1 MSANEVTIRN
11 LTCIVCPR
19 GCALRVTLRDKEV
32 VEVQGNACKR
42 GAAYA
47 ENECTHPVR
56 TLTTTQRCED
66 GSIVAVKTTAP
77 IPKELL
83 FDAMKAV
90 NSATAPRDAEIGQI
104 IMRDLL
110 GTGVDLV
117 VTGKRSR

>member
-1 MSANEVTIRN
+1 MSNDLTTRD

-19 GCALRVTLRDKEV
+19 GCALRVTLRGKEV

-56 TLTTTQRCED
+56 TLTTTQRCAD
-66 GSIVAVKTTAP
+66 GSVVAVKTTAP

-83 FDAMKAV
+83 FEAMKTV
-90 NSATAPRDAEIGQI
+90 NSATAPMDAEIGQI

-110 GTGVDLV
+110 GTGADLV

>member
-1 MSANEVTIRN
+1 MSNDLTTRE

-19 GCALRVTLRDKEV
+19 GCALRVTLRGKEV

-56 TLTTTQRCED
+56 TLTTTVGCAD
-66 GSIVAVKTTAP
+66 GSVVAVKTTAP

-83 FDAMKAV
+83 FEAMKAV
-90 NSATAPRDAEIGQI
+90 NSATAPMDAEIGQI

-110 GTGVDLV
+110 GTGADLV